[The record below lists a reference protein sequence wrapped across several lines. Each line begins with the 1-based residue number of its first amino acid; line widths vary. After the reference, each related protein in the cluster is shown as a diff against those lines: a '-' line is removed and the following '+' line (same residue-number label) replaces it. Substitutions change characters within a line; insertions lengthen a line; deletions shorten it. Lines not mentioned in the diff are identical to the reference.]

1 MIVMEE
7 HIEKLIGPKFV
18 RSLAADAA
26 LARQQ
31 LQKEYSR
38 LRSSFQRDLQE
49 LGAFADPAI
58 QAKHHNLKCETGV
71 LI

>member
-18 RSLAADAA
+18 GLLAADAT

-71 LI
+71 LL